1 MQKIVL
7 NKFGYFAI
15 VLVFVIGGIFLFNFF
30 LAATWL
36 KDKSATTYEEQPVLY
51 KFVLFPKNQD
61 VPVYSDKALT
71 QKIGTLTE
79 AVVSNG
85 QEIKAGIVA
94 AGLFIAE
101 KYITVYLKTSDLNY
115 LVDDSE
121 AQRMVAKYNNT
132 SQQINDPELMI
143 WNSKQDKNGAT
154 TIEYTSRD
162 DKHLRS
168 TTYSYVINEATIAS
182 VYPIKADNGIVWAVY
197 FWYDFLFGIFLLSI
211 TFFFKKY
218 FLKIKNLKK
227 LKWKTKL

>member
-7 NKFGYFAI
+7 SKFGYFAI

-30 LAATWL
+30 LSATWL
-36 KDKSATTYEEQPVLY
+36 KDEPATTYEEQPVLY

-61 VPVYSDKALT
+61 VSVYSDEALK
-71 QKIGTLTE
+71 QKVGTLAE
-79 AVVSNG
+79 AVKANG
-85 QEIKAGIVA
+85 QEVKSGVVA
-94 AGLFIAE
+94 TGLFIAG
-101 KYITVYLKTSDLNY
+101 KYTTAYVKTSDLSY
-115 LVDDSE
+115 FVDNSE
-121 AQRMVAKYNNT
+121 AQRLVAKYN
-132 SQQINDPELMI
+132 SISEQISDPELMI
-143 WNSKQDKNGAT
+143 WNPRQNKNGTT

-182 VYPIKADNGIVWAVY
+182 VYPIKADGGIVWAVY

-218 FLKIKNLKK
+218 FFQN
-227 LKWKTKL
+227 